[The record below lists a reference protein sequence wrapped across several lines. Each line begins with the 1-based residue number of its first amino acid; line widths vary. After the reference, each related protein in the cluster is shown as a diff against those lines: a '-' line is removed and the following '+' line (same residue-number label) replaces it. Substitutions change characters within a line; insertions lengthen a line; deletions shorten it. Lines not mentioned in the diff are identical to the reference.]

1 MFHHVFLVWN
11 FDLPTFLKIPK
22 LTWEQPLLHLFLCR
36 PIGGVFFVF
45 AFPHGKTWVF
55 CTPENSRVPKSPFRC
70 FFIRVHF
77 SHPSTNWSDFFFGV
91 GGVNLGWCFGLDV
104 FSCFVL
110 GIMRNIVFFHVLLC
124 ICGSFHGILL
134 WFWCGWSPV
143 FCSWLVP
150 LPSHPGAPGV
160 LPVDMVFID
169 PPFHLPRAPHH
180 ATPQCLSAQRNLDDL
195 TLRDPTKIGWKMDP
209 NLKMFLSRTVGDSS
223 QLC

>member
-77 SHPSTNWSDFFFGV
+77 SHPSTNWSDFFFWV
-91 GGVNLGWCFGLDV
+91 GGLIWDDALDWMFFLVLFWESWEILSFFMFFCAYAAVSMAYSFDFGVVDPL
-104 FSCFVL
+104 FFVP
-110 GIMRNIVFFHVLLC
+110 
-124 ICGSFHGILL
+124 
-134 WFWCGWSPV
+134 GWSRYLPTQV
-143 FCSWLVP
+143 HLVSYRWTWCSSTLLSTCHGHHTTQLHSAFLPNVTWMAQKFRWRKGHPWWP
-150 LPSHPGAPGV
+150 LHYG
-160 LPVDMVFID
+160 I
-169 PPFHLPRAPHH
+169 
-180 ATPQCLSAQRNLDDL
+180 Q
-195 TLRDPTKIGWKMDP
+195 
-209 NLKMFLSRTVGDSS
+209 LK
-223 QLC
+223 